1 VGPIEVLWGS
11 LVVVFGLI
19 GLVRGFLKE
28 VGVTTVLA
36 FLLFLLTF
44 FAKQIAQAL
53 DMLVALVRISPPD
66 SLEANLVRYGA
77 YAGVIILVAFI
88 SYEGETLAFE
98 GRPIAGPL
106 GIIFNLIIGLWN
118 GYLVVGSL
126 WYYMHKL
133 DYPISLFGLFQQPLS
148 PLATVLVTLLPEA
161 LIPPYGFLAL
171 AAFLIFVRVVK

>member
-1 VGPIEVLWGS
+1 MGPIEVLWGS

-53 DMLVALVRISPPD
+53 DMLVTLVRISPPD
-66 SLEANLVRYGA
+66 GLQANLVRYGV
-77 YAGVIILVAFI
+77 YAGVIILTAFI
-88 SYEGETLAFE
+88 SYQGETLAFE
-98 GRPIAGPL
+98 GRPVPGPF
-106 GIIFNLIIGLWN
+106 GIFLNLIIGLWN
-118 GYLVVGSL
+118 GYLIIGSL

-148 PLATVLVTLLPEA
+148 SGATVMVTLLPEA

-171 AAFLIFVRVVK
+171 AAFLIFMRVVK

>member
-1 VGPIEVLWGS
+1 MGPIEVLWGS

-44 FAKQIAQAL
+44 FAKQIAQGL
-53 DMLVALVRISPPD
+53 DMLVALVRLSPPD
-66 SLEANLVRYGA
+66 SLQANLLRYSV
-77 YAGVIILVAFI
+77 YAGVVILVTFI
-88 SYEGETLAFE
+88 SYQGETLTFE
-98 GRPIAGPL
+98 GRPIPGPF
-106 GIIFNLIIGLWN
+106 GIVLNLIIGLWN
-118 GYLVVGSL
+118 GYLVIGSL

-148 PLATVLVTLLPEA
+148 PLATVLVTLLPQA

-171 AAFLIFVRVVK
+171 AAFLVFMRVVK